1 MMNKTIGLTLAALMM
16 LMTAVSGAQ
25 AVEWGSIYYSPSSH
39 ATGFSHNYDTQRQ
52 AERAAASYCDYDD
65 CTYAISFRNAC
76 GAVAVGQRGGWGADW
91 GTTGNSAQ
99 RNAVNACRRHDRGCS
114 VVRWQCSK

>member
-1 MMNKTIGLTLAALMM
+1 MNKSIGSILAALM
-16 LMTAVSGAQ
+16 LLSATGVAQ
-25 AVEWGSIYYSPSSH
+25 AAEWGSIYYSPSTH
-39 ATGFSHNYDTQRQ
+39 ATGFSHHYASQRQ
-52 AERAAASYCDYDD
+52 AENAAASYCKGGD

-76 GAVAVGQRGGWGADW
+76 GAVAVGRNGGWGADW

-99 RNAVNACRRHDRGCS
+99 TNAVNACYNHDTGCS

>member
-1 MMNKTIGLTLAALMM
+1 MSKSIGLIMAALM
-16 LMTAVSGAQ
+16 LLTAATSGAQ
-25 AVEWGSIYYSPSSH
+25 AVEWGSIYYSPSTH

-52 AERAAASYCDYDD
+52 AERAAASYCRGGD

-76 GAVAVGQRGGWGADW
+76 GAVAVGRNGGWGADW

-99 RNAVNACRRHDRGCS
+99 SNAINACRTHDRGCS